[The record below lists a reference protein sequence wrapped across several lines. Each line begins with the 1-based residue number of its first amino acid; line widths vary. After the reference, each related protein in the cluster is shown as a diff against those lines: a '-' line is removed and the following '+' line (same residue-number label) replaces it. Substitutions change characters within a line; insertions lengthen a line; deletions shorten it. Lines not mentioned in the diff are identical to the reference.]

1 MELTNEKIKIQ
12 FQALLNKPMDK
23 ITPEDLDTIKVMAIN
38 SKGLPPAEAE
48 KNAIE
53 VLKACKKL
61 EELNFTYTFITKAIA
76 EELGKTNIKRLGF
89 SNCAFENE
97 DNVRFSPIV
106 NYIKMH
112 NCFLD
117 SYESFLSNLPEALE
131 TLYITYPSDEAIIK
145 TSILKRLK
153 GLKRLILDGCI
164 VQFDILDLPECN
176 YLSLLGTE
184 ITSESAKKISAMPKL
199 QKMFISRRFNE
210 LDEINELS
218 KKVDIKN
225 DLSEYVF
232 DEDEQKKL

>member
-12 FQALLNKPMDK
+12 FQALLNKPMDS
-23 ITPEDLDTIKVMAIN
+23 ITPEDLDTLKVMAIN
-38 SKGLPPAEAE
+38 SKGLPPEEAE

-53 VLKACKKL
+53 VMKVCKKL
-61 EELNFTYTFITKAIA
+61 EELNFTYTFITKAIV
-76 EELGKTNIKRLGF
+76 EELGKTSIKRLSF
-89 SNCAFENE
+89 SNCAFEDE
-97 DNVRFSPIV
+97 DNVVFAPGV

-117 SYESFLSNLPEALE
+117 NYEHFLSNLPEALE
-131 TLYITYPSDEAIIK
+131 TLYIAYPSDEAIIK

-153 GLKRLILDGCI
+153 ALKRLILDGCI
-164 VQFDILDLPECN
+164 VQFDDLNLPECN

-184 ITSESAKKISAMPKL
+184 ITSESAKKISTMPKL

-218 KKVDIKN
+218 KKIDIKN

-232 DEDEQKKL
+232 EDEPKKL

>member
-12 FQALLNKPMDK
+12 FQALLNKPMDS
-23 ITPEDLDTIKVMAIN
+23 ITSEDLDTIKVMAIN

-48 KNAIE
+48 KNVIE
-53 VLKACKKL
+53 VMKACKKL
-61 EELNFTYTFITKAIA
+61 EELNFTYTFITKAIV
-76 EELGKTNIKRLGF
+76 EELGKTSIKRLGF
-89 SNCAFENE
+89 SNCAFEDE
-97 DNVRFSPIV
+97 DNVVFAPGV

-117 SYESFLSNLPEALE
+117 NYEHFLTNLPETLE
-131 TLYITYPSDEAIIK
+131 TLYIAYPSDEAIIK

-153 GLKRLILDGCI
+153 ALKRLILDGCI
-164 VQFDILDLPECN
+164 VQFDDLNLPECD

-184 ITSESAKKISAMPKL
+184 INSESAKKISTMPKL

-218 KKVDIKN
+218 KKIDIKN
-225 DLSEYVF
+225 DLSEYVY
-232 DEDEQKKL
+232 EEEPKKL